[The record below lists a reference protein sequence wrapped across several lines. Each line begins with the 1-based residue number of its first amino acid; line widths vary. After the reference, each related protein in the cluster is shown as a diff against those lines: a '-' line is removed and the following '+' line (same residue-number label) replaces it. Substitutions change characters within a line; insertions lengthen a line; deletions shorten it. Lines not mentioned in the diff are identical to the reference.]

1 MYNNHFELIGDDH
14 FVNFLMDQ
22 HQSNFPY
29 VNSSSFGQ
37 CQNSDD
43 EGPNQQEFFSSCQL
57 PQQTQGKKQQKKKK
71 SEDTILTSKQN
82 LKNTY
87 INKITSLIQ
96 ESKPSMTPKFE
107 RKVSTNTDDST
118 QAKLIRNRE
127 CARNSRKRKK
137 IYLELLENRVNTLKE
152 ELEKCKRIIKGHS
165 SCMQQI
171 GSNPQLQNFFVGRQQ
186 LFDKL
191 ESAVQNNSD
200 NNEINLLLDSMRFRV
215 GGGGKERVNASN
227 YFLQQIMEISFPI
240 HVKYLLW
247 ASGPNL
253 TEPSWFTNLSRE
265 IDISD
270 QQMKSLKKSYKR
282 IQSDKEKLE
291 DIIKQ
296 FQTVKENLYQ
306 KTNSL
311 ENFIDEMRSIL
322 TPTQVAKFLLGLEKN
337 KFQKELSMSNLWRQF
352 EDEFDT
358 EIKEEECQFEDTV
371 TKKVHL

>member
-14 FVNFLMDQ
+14 LVNFLMDQ
-22 HQSNFPY
+22 HQSNFGY
-29 VNSSSFGQ
+29 VNNSYLMQSQ
-37 CQNSDD
+37 HSDD
-43 EGPNQQEFFSSCQL
+43 EGINQQEFFSSFQV
-57 PQQTQGKKQQKKKK
+57 PEQSQEKRQQRKKK
-71 SEDTILTSKQN
+71 SEETILASKQN

-96 ESKPSMTPKFE
+96 ESKPIVTPKFE

-137 IYLELLENRVNTLKE
+137 IYLELLENRVNTLRE
-152 ELEKCKRIIKGHS
+152 ELEKCKKIIKGHS

-191 ESAVQNNSD
+191 ESAVQNNYD

-227 YFLQQIMEISFPI
+227 YFLQQILEISFPI

-247 ASGPNL
+247 SSASNLIEPN
-253 TEPSWFTNLSRE
+253 WFQDLSRE
-265 IDISD
+265 INITDS
-270 QQMKSLKKSYKR
+270 QMKSLKKSYKR

-296 FQTVKENLYQ
+296 LQTVKENLYQ
-306 KTNSL
+306 RTNSL

-322 TPTQVAKFLLGLEKN
+322 TPIQVAKFLLGLEKN
-337 KFQKELSMSNLWRQF
+337 KFQKELNISNLWKQLD
-352 EDEFDT
+352 DEYDT
-358 EIKEEECQFEDTV
+358 EIKEEDCNFYDTV
-371 TKKVHL
+371 SKKVQI